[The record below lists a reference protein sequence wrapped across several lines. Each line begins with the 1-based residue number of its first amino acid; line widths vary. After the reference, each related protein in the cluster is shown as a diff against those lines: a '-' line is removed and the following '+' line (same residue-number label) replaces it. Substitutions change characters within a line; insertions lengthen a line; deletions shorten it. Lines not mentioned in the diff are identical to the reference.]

1 MSNYFLA
8 NGLGIETKEYNL
20 IPEQEWQVDLDHM
33 ESIIGEPFKN
43 RTSSHLRPAEIHYLA
58 SSRISNKWFF
68 ATG

>member
-1 MSNYFLA
+1 MWLVEICYAIAKCGILSNYFLA

-43 RTSSHLRPAEIHYLA
+43 RTSSHLRSTLP
-58 SSRISNKWFF
+58 S
-68 ATG
+68 